1 MKTKLTG
8 LAILILVIIAAV
20 VYVFFSRKNQTA
32 EISGYLG
39 GEKIGLLE
47 DEEVQDI
54 LKGRY
59 HLVIDYSKAGS
70 LDMITADFTD
80 RDYLFPSNQTALELY
95 EEIHGDP
102 LHPQRRG
109 KSPCGTGDCQ
119 RGTGYLLRGH
129 DQPD

>member
-95 EEIHGDP
+95 DEIH
-102 LHPQRRG
+102 
-109 KSPCGTGDCQ
+109 
-119 RGTGYLLRGH
+119 
-129 DQPD
+129 

>member
-20 VYVFFSRKNQTA
+20 VYVFFSRKNQTT

-70 LDMITADFTD
+70 LGYDHRRFY
-80 RDYLFPSNQTALELY
+80 RQGLSFPLQS
-95 EEIHGDP
+95 D
-102 LHPQRRG
+102 
-109 KSPCGTGDCQ
+109 SPGAV
-119 RGTGYLLRGH
+119 
-129 DQPD
+129 